1 MQRAALVGSSL
12 ITILAASL
20 SARGGLAAERA
31 RWPHGTRAAVS
42 LTYDDAMESQLTNAG
57 PALDEHRLRATFF
70 LMGKSDSLKNDRA
83 RWVALSR
90 SGHELASHTMFHP
103 CQESYEWVPKGFA
116 LEEYT
121 LERMSKELD
130 DSIALVHELTSH
142 DGPLTF
148 AYPCGDSFV
157 GRLPKRSSYIPLI
170 EARFLAARG
179 THPGLAMPGAFSF
192 AEVPMADDTDRSGPA
207 LIEWVKKAEAQRG
220 WVVFTFHGVG
230 GQHLPTTVEAHKALL
245 DYLVRNKKTVWTAPF
260 GEVAAFLKSK
270 AGAP

>member
-1 MQRAALVGSSL
+1 MQRAALVLSSL
-12 ITILAASL
+12 ITVLAASL
-20 SARGGLAAERA
+20 GAAGGPAAEKV
-31 RWPHGTRAAVS
+31 RWPHGARAAVS
-42 LTYDDAMESQLTNAG
+42 LTYDDAMESQLANAG

-70 LMGKSDSLKNDRA
+70 LMGKSESLKSERE

-90 SGHELASHTMFHP
+90 NGHELAAHTMFHP

-142 DGPLTF
+142 QGPLTF

-157 GRLPKRSSYIPLI
+157 GRAPNRSSYIPLI
-170 EARFLAARG
+170 ETRFLAARG
-179 THPGLAMPGAFSF
+179 TRTGLAMPGTFSF

-207 LIEWVKKAEAQRG
+207 LVEWVRKAEGQRG

-230 GQHLPTTVEAHKALL
+230 GQHLPTTVEAHKELL
-245 DYLVRNKKTVWTAPF
+245 DYLVKNKKAVWTAPF

-270 AGAP
+270 ASDR